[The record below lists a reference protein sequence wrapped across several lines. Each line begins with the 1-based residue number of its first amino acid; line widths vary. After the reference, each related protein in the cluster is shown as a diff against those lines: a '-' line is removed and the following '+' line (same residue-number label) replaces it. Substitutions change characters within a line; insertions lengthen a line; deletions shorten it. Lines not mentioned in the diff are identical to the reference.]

1 MSSPESQC
9 NAFGQPVGKALS
21 GWTSPPRPT
30 RERMAGRFCRLEA
43 LDPARHAADL
53 FEAFSLDRS
62 GAMWTYLPYGPFE
75 GFETYLRWMNSACL
89 GDDPLFFSIIDGVS
103 GRAVGVASFMRIDP
117 VMGVIEVGH
126 LGFSPSLQRR
136 PAATAALVLMM
147 RRAFELGYRRYEWK
161 CDSLNA
167 PSRTAALRFG
177 FAYEGLFRQA
187 VVVKGRNRD
196 TAWYSVIDSEWP
208 ALRDAFER
216 WLAPANFD
224 AKGTQRLRLS
234 ELTREALRGLRSKQV
249 TAG

>member
-1 MSSPESQC
+1 
-9 NAFGQPVGKALS
+9 
-21 GWTSPPRPT
+21 
-30 RERMAGRFCRLEA
+30 MAGRFCSLEA
-43 LDPARHAADL
+43 LDPARHATDL
-53 FEAFSLDRS
+53 FEAFSLDTS

-75 GFETYLRWMNSACL
+75 GIEAYLRWMNSACL
-89 GDDPLFFSIIDGVS
+89 GEDPLFFAIIDRTS

-126 LGFSPSLQRR
+126 LGFSPRLQRT
-136 PAATAALVLMM
+136 PAATEAMYLMM

-161 CDSLNA
+161 CDSLNE
-167 PSRTAALRFG
+167 PSRAAALRFG

-196 TAWYSVIDSEWP
+196 TAWYSVIDAEWP

-224 AKGTQRLRLS
+224 DQGTQRQRLS
-234 ELTREALRGLRSKQV
+234 ELANQALRGLRPEQAP
-249 TAG
+249 AG